1 MTVVEEVR
9 AVCKEKKIPVM
20 RLEKDLDFGNGY
32 LNPKKCKDIPAMKLL
47 EIANYLKVS
56 VLRFYGIEKPAP
68 TDGDGLGELDRKL
81 FELIPKLSY
90 DQKMMLL
97 VQIETVLKAQEGR
110 KEP

>member
-68 TDGDGLGELDRKL
+68 TDGDGLDAELLKRLMALTPEEIDKVDA
-81 FELIPKLSY
+81 F
-90 DQKMMLL
+90 
-97 VQIETVLKAQEGR
+97 VQGILAARSK
-110 KEP
+110 